1 MIYPSIDISGGKA
14 VQLQQGK
21 KKILEHE
28 DSLSLALHFRKFGE
42 VAVIDLDA
50 AWEVGQ
56 NDEILQSLCQS
67 CDCRV
72 GGGIRTLERAREV
85 LSWGAEKII
94 VGTSAITDKGLDHR
108 FLDTLAS
115 DVGRD
120 RIVLALDTWKQKI
133 VTRGWQEQTG
143 ILILDVVSQAK
154 PYASELLLTCVEKE
168 GLLQGGDLE
177 NLRKIRDL
185 TDQPITAAGG
195 IAAIEEIETLARL
208 KMDVQLGMALY
219 TGTFSLEEAFSAA
232 CDWKSGLIPTITVDK
247 ADQVL
252 MLAYS
257 SRESLKKTFA
267 TGHVWYY
274 SRSRDKLWKKG
285 ETSGHVQDFHEIR
298 MDCDGDA
305 LLIRANQIG
314 PACHTDRY
322 SCFGRKR
329 FSLKELYAVLEQRL
343 KTPVSDSYSASLS
356 GADITDKIIEEAAEL
371 TEARSRSE
379 IIWEAADLL
388 YFIMLRLAR
397 SHIELDEVLWEL
409 RRRRRSPRSSKKR
422 G

>member
-1 MIYPSIDISGGKA
+1 
-14 VQLQQGK
+14 
-21 KKILEHE
+21 
-28 DSLSLALHFRKFGE
+28 
-42 VAVIDLDA
+42 
-50 AWEVGQ
+50 
-56 NDEILQSLCQS
+56 
-67 CDCRV
+67 
-72 GGGIRTLERAREV
+72 

-94 VGTSAITDKGLDHR
+94 VGTSAITDRGLDHR

-120 RIVLALDTWKQKI
+120 RIVIALDTWRQKI

-143 ILILDVVSQAK
+143 IPILDVVAQAE

-168 GLLQGGDLE
+168 GLLQGGDLD
-177 NLRKIRDL
+177 NLRKIRDF

-195 IAAIEEIETLARL
+195 IAALEEIETLARL

-219 TGTFSLEEAFSAA
+219 TGEFSLEEAFSAA
-232 CDWKSGLIPTITVDK
+232 CDWTSGLIPTITVDK
-247 ADQVL
+247 TDQVL

-257 SRESLKKTFA
+257 SRESLEKTFA
-267 TGHVWYY
+267 TGQVWYH
-274 SRSRDKLWKKG
+274 SRSRDRLWKKG
-285 ETSGHVQDFHEIR
+285 ETSGHVQNFQDIR

-305 LLIRANQIG
+305 LLIRADQKG

-322 SCFGRKR
+322 SCFGGKR

-343 KTPVSDSYSASLS
+343 RKPVSDSYSASLS
-356 GADITDKIIEEAAEL
+356 DADVTDKIIEEAAEL
-371 TEARSRSE
+371 TEAHSRSE

-388 YFIMLRLAR
+388 YFVLLRLAR

-409 RRRRRSPRSSKKR
+409 GRRRRSPRSSKKR